1 MSALPQSIEAPRSER
16 VPYSDV
22 DRDNPALGRP
32 TIRTPEIIDQICNG
46 LREGITLQQICRRKG
61 MPSRATVWEWRHKDP
76 ELFQALARARAE
88 GCDAL
93 ADESLAII
101 DDGSND
107 YIDREV
113 SQGRMQR
120 VLDTEHVQRSK
131 LRAEHRLKL
140 VALWDP
146 ANYGAKVGVDLKAT
160 LSLESL
166 VLASIPNAAQ
176 PLLNVT
182 PAPSPQASD
191 IDDLL

>member
-1 MSALPQSIEAPRSER
+1 
-16 VPYSDV
+16 
-22 DRDNPALGRP
+22 
-32 TIRTPEIIDQICNG
+32 
-46 LREGITLQQICRRKG
+46 
-61 MPSRATVWEWRHKDP
+61 
-76 ELFQALARARAE
+76 
-88 GCDAL
+88 
-93 ADESLAII
+93 
-101 DDGSND
+101 
-107 YIDREV
+107 
-113 SQGRMQR
+113 MQR